1 MMHCNARAVERKGN
15 VENSQVTS
23 IVGTNMI
30 MILETT
36 SGGRSTGTVPLTWD
50 GMMRYKY
57 IQGQSMGTPRASKE
71 LMFPLVRYKVIKLET
86 QRTSQV

>member
-1 MMHCNARAVERKGN
+1 MSLCQLGQLYCDVRAVERRGS
-15 VENSQVTS
+15 VGNSQVMA

-36 SGGRSTGTVPLTWD
+36 SGGRSTGTDPLTWD

-71 LMFPLVRYKVIKLET
+71 LTFPLVR
-86 QRTSQV
+86 

>member
-1 MMHCNARAVERKGN
+1 MMYCNARAVDKGKCWKF
-15 VENSQVTS
+15 TDMS

-36 SGGRSTGTVPLTWD
+36 SGGRSTGTDPLTWD

-57 IQGQSMGTPRASKE
+57 IQGQSMGTPQASKE
-71 LMFPLVRYKVIKLET
+71 LMFPLVR
-86 QRTSQV
+86 

>member
-1 MMHCNARAVERKGN
+1 MYCNSLAVEMRGSI
-15 VENSQVTS
+15 ENSQVMS
-23 IVGTNMI
+23 MVGTNMI

-36 SGGRSTGTVPLTWD
+36 SGGRSTGTDPLTWD

-71 LMFPLVRYKVIKLET
+71 LMFPLVR
-86 QRTSQV
+86 

>member
-1 MMHCNARAVERKGN
+1 MSFPEYLCQLSRGVFQCGTIESGG
-15 VENSQVTS
+15 NSQVTS
-23 IVGTNMI
+23 TAATNMI

-36 SGGRSTGTVPLTWD
+36 SGGRSTGTNPLTWD

-71 LMFPLVRYKVIKLET
+71 RMSPLVR
-86 QRTSQV
+86 

>member
-1 MMHCNARAVERKGN
+1 MVYCNARAVEKGKCWKF
-15 VENSQVTS
+15 TGMS

-36 SGGRSTGTVPLTWD
+36 SGGRSTGTDPLTWD

-71 LMFPLVRYKVIKLET
+71 LMFPLVR
-86 QRTSQV
+86 